1 MTSDISNYQIF
12 YDFRTKYTDG
22 CAKQVL
28 FGAWTTYTYI
38 FGQSELA
45 KKYNGSTGKVK

>member
-1 MTSDISNYQIF
+1 MTSDFSNYQIL
-12 YDFRTKYTDG
+12 YDFRTTLMAD
-22 CAKQVL
+22 ARQVL